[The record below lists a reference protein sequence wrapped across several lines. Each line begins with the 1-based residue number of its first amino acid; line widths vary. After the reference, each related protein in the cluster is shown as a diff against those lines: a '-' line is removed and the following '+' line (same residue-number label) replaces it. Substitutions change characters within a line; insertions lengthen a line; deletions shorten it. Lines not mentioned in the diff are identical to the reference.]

1 MARALVPRADVQVFA
16 EIGVVDQLATTRIDR
31 MLPDGI
37 TSAQFS
43 VLNHLSVHGGEQT
56 PASLAEA
63 FVVTKGAIT
72 NSLQRLEG
80 RGLIAIAADPADGR
94 RKRVSITAEGLAIYD
109 QCLATLRPMTE
120 SLREAFTDQEFQ
132 DALPF
137 LNALRTWLAET
148 R

>member
-1 MARALVPRADVQVFA
+1 MARTLVARPDVQAFA
-16 EIGVVDQLATTRIDR
+16 EIGVIDQLATTRIDR
-31 MLPDGI
+31 LLPPGL

-43 VLNHLSVHGGEQT
+43 VLNHLAVHGGEHT
-56 PASLAEA
+56 PASLADA

-80 RGLIAIAADPADGR
+80 RGLIAVGADQADGR
-94 RKRVSITAEGLAIYD
+94 RKRISITPEGRAVYD
-109 QCLATLRPMTE
+109 RCLAALRPMTE
-120 SLREAFTDQEFQ
+120 SLREAFTEQEFQ

-137 LNALRTWLAET
+137 LSALRSWLSET